1 MYVSCVCMACVLLCF
16 AVLVR
21 CVVRCT
27 AWCLFLGLDGFF
39 CLGRAFPWSSW
50 TGGALGIHRTRTSLP
65 YMEYIIKVLLQFD
78 LLQIFICFAFG
89 FPPFPRVQCW
99 HARSRKKK
107 TPPSP
112 SIFDDSVKKHNEK
125 LTLLRLMESIS
136 KVDLYGKNS
145 IVDSTVP
152 PTP

>member
-1 MYVSCVCMACVLLCF
+1 MERTQLWIPLSPLPPEFNVG
-16 AVLVR
+16 
-21 CVVRCT
+21 T
-27 AWCLFLGLDGFF
+27 LGLDGLFF
-39 CLGRAFPWSSW
+39 LGRAFPWSSW

-89 FPPFPRVQCW
+89 FPPLPPSSML
-99 HARSRKKK
+99 ARSSQKKK

-112 SIFDDSVKKHNEK
+112 SIFEVSVKKHNEK
-125 LTLLRLMESIS
+125 LTLLRLMESIIQ
-136 KVDLYGKNS
+136 VDLYAKNS
-145 IVDSTVP
+145 VVDSTVP